1 MLCFDTEKWTN
12 SHALI
17 YCVFCESIFYKTPT
31 FSITF
36 SIILRLLELLR
47 FPNSWRSKCN
57 SWRNNCVGAK
67 SLGRATER
75 SPWDGCRD
83 EILGGYRYT
92 PRILNELI
100 PTKMAMFFL
109 PEPTLLQTI
118 MLDIQPLAFG
128 EGNGYYYTSKSWMLK
143 KKHCLWGFWPGFSNF
158 LEVEQRKK
166 TKKHS
171 SDDEVH
177 DTKQMHMFF
186 STSLQVVQRCSLW
199 QFKMQGH
206 RTYRRSLLQGK
217 MVHSLENLGKPWS
230 VVGIGWYESFL
241 LTYEVS
247 YHILNHIA

>member
-12 SHALI
+12 SHGLI
-17 YCVFCESIFYKTPT
+17 YYVFCESIFYKTPT

-47 FPNSWRSKCN
+47 FPNSWRNKCN

-118 MLDIQPLAFG
+118 MLEALQPLGFRG
-128 EGNGYYYTSKSWMLK
+128 RYWLLLHLK
-143 KKHCLWGFWPGFSNF
+143 KLDGRPNLQTSCSKP
-158 LEVEQRKK
+158 RKK
-166 TKKHS
+166 NKETLKWWWSPWHKKDAHVFFNFS
-171 SDDEVH
+171 SSRPKV
-177 DTKQMHMFF
+177 Q
-186 STSLQVVQRCSLW
+186 SLAV
-199 QFKMQGH
+199 
-206 RTYRRSLLQGK
+206 
-217 MVHSLENLGKPWS
+217 
-230 VVGIGWYESFL
+230 
-241 LTYEVS
+241 
-247 YHILNHIA
+247 